1 MAVALCYHGRT
12 KEVRM
17 GKIAWTETLAEATAR
32 AADEGQLLL
41 TYLFA
46 PG

>member
-1 MAVALCYHGRT
+1 MARITWAGS
-12 KEVRM
+12 
-17 GKIAWTETLAEATAR
+17 LAAARER
-32 AADEGQLLL
+32 AADEGRLLL

>member
-1 MAVALCYHGRT
+1 M
-12 KEVRM
+12 EP
-17 GKIAWTETLAEATAR
+17 IAWAESLAAARER
-32 AADEGQLLL
+32 AANEGKLLL

>member
-1 MAVALCYHGRT
+1 MAEITWA
-12 KEVRM
+12 
-17 GKIAWTETLAEATAR
+17 ETLADAKTR
-32 AADEGQLLL
+32 AADEGKLLL

>member
-1 MAVALCYHGRT
+1 MNG
-12 KEVRM
+12 
-17 GKIAWTETLAEATAR
+17 IAWTDSLAAAKAR
-32 AADEGQLLL
+32 AADEGRLLL

>member
-1 MAVALCYHGRT
+1 MSTIDWV
-12 KEVRM
+12 
-17 GKIAWTETLAEATAR
+17 ETLADAKAR
-32 AADEGQLLL
+32 AASERKLLL

>member
-1 MAVALCYHGRT
+1 
-12 KEVRM
+12 M
-17 GKIAWTETLAEATAR
+17 GNIAWIESLAGARER
-32 AADEGQLLL
+32 AADEGRLLL